1 MADVLRRK
9 QFIIGV
15 QLMFAY
21 ILLWMVV
28 LSILPTPPLAE
39 INNHWI
45 ITVAGL
51 VSSSVLM
58 ADGYIHKRVSPR
70 MTVIRNQVL
79 WIYIAN
85 YRDKIFLTGSVWCV
99 VSLVNINMDRRDGL
113 AYMVFFATTALI
125 GILLAVRDS
134 CIEYHTNK
142 NKK

>member
-21 ILLWMVV
+21 LLFWMVI

-58 ADGYIHKRVSPR
+58 ADGYIHKRVLPR
-70 MTVIRNQVL
+70 MAVIRNRVP
-79 WIYIAN
+79 WIFIAK
-85 YRDKIFLTGSVWCV
+85 YRDKIFLTGSTWYV
-99 VSLVNINMDRRDGL
+99 VSLININMDRRDGL
-113 AYMVFFATTALI
+113 AYTIFFTTTALI

-134 CIEYHTNK
+134 CIEHHANK
-142 NKK
+142 NNK